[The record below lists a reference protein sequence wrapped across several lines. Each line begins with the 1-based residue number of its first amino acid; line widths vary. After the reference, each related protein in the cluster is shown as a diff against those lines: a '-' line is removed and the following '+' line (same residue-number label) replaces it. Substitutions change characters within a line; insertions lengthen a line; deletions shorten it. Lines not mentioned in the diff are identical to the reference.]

1 MKFDAFSA
9 GITPGGLRSKNDIK
23 LLICYILSSIKAGL
37 SKEDLVSVLQE
48 NSLANYF
55 EINSAISELLKSKNI
70 ESTEENSNLYT
81 VTDSGKIVSSQLY
94 SSLPIAIRDKALN
107 ATIKLLAKIKR
118 ETENTVS
125 IKEIENG
132 YQLNC
137 KISGGDVDLLSFSL
151 YVPDRLQADMVKENF
166 QSNPD
171 IIYECVLA
179 ILTKDKN
186 LAKDILN
193 KLQ

>member
-23 LLICYILSSIKAGL
+23 LLICYILSSIKSGL

-48 NSLANYF
+48 NNLANYF

-179 ILTKDKN
+179 VLTKDKN

>member
-1 MKFDAFSA
+1 M
-9 GITPGGLRSKNDIK
+9 
-23 LLICYILSSIKAGL
+23 
-37 SKEDLVSVLQE
+37 
-48 NSLANYF
+48 
-55 EINSAISELLKSKNI
+55 
-70 ESTEENSNLYT
+70 
-81 VTDSGKIVSSQLY
+81 
-94 SSLPIAIRDKALN
+94 
-107 ATIKLLAKIKR
+107 KIKR

-151 YVPDRLQADMVKENF
+151 YVPDRLQADTVKENF

-179 ILTKDKN
+179 VLTKDKN

>member
-23 LLICYILSSIKAGL
+23 LLICYILSSIKSGL

-48 NSLANYF
+48 NNLANYF

-70 ESTEENSNLYT
+70 ESTEENPNLYT

-125 IKEIENG
+125 IKEIKNG

-151 YVPDRLQADMVKENF
+151 YVPDRLQADTVKENF

-179 ILTKDKN
+179 VLTKDKN